1 MTARLQERLAMNLSA
16 VALRCA
22 HAPFLH
28 GVPWTSWDRIQKILV
43 VRRVASGFNV
53 LELGNWSGFEAL
65 GDKTPCFAAGVHR
78 FWPRF

>member
-1 MTARLQERLAMNLSA
+1 MNLSA

-28 GVPWTSWDRIQKILV
+28 RVPRTSWDRVQKIRV
-43 VRRVASGFNV
+43 VRRVASGFDV
-53 LELGNWSGFEAL
+53 LRLGNWSGFGAL
-65 GDKTPCFAAGVHR
+65 RDKTPCFAAAVDR